1 MNELRLKCVNALM
14 CFAFAGLDVVGN
26 TCKNVIAKVN
36 RTKPPSQQTML
47 LSLDTKIKVIF

>member
-1 MNELRLKCVNALM
+1 MNELMLKCVNALI

-26 TCKNVIAKVN
+26 TCKNAITTAN
-36 RTKPPSQQTML
+36 RTKPPPQQTML